1 MADTPQVQQS
11 VLNKARGDKFRVVI
25 PLPKILK
32 NKATRL
38 VRSID
43 LVNKDALDFSIY
55 AISMPDVT
63 VEREDVKFGGQTP
76 RVSSFARKAF
86 DPVKIKYVLDNEFN
100 NYWLLYSWL
109 NLIHEERTG
118 LVPTAKGGRISEAEY
133 NTNIKVFGLDEY
145 NKPKIEWTFV
155 SAVPTSIGD
164 FEFNYQEAHEIEST
178 FEFQF
183 HQLLVK
189 IL

>member
-1 MADTPQVQQS
+1 MAKEIKQS

-25 PLPKILK
+25 PLPEVLR
-32 NKATRL
+32 NKDTRL
-38 VRSID
+38 TRSND
-43 LVNKDALDFSIY
+43 FVNKDALDFSIY
-55 AISMPDVT
+55 AISIPDVT

-76 RVSSFARKAF
+76 RISSFARNAF
-86 DPVKIKYVLDNEFN
+86 DPVEIKYVLDNEFN

-109 NLIHEERTG
+109 NLIHHESTGHVRTD
-118 LVPTAKGGRISEAEY
+118 LGGRINEDQY
-133 NTNIKVFGLDEY
+133 NTNIKVTGLDEY

-155 SAVPTSIGD
+155 SAVPTSIGQ

-178 FEFQF
+178 FQFQF